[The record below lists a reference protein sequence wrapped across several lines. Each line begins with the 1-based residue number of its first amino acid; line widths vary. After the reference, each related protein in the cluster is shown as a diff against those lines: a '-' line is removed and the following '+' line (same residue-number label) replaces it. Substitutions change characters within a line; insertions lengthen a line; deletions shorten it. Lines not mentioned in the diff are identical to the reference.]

1 MPRHGSTRLGTLIAL
16 LFAASSLRAD
26 PPPPPAALEA
36 ALGQQKA
43 MVQARA
49 FLRMEEPRKAVFILE
64 QQLSKANGNT
74 TFLELLRDAYR
85 AYIKELHLANQS
97 ADAQTYLQRLLILDP
112 TAANDASLRPA
123 AEPKFQPVVR
133 EVKPANPM
141 PNFAETHGKPR
152 PPKIEV
158 ASSNAKNLT
167 ARAKSDLPQDDPFD
181 AANQRVPT
189 LGGDAANL
197 VSKAHE
203 EFDRARYDQ
212 ARRYY
217 EQAVQ
222 VDGTAI
228 DKVRERLAY
237 CQLNDV
243 VDQLNGNTKAP
254 MVELQRQVRTAM
266 AMAPRLSDTGN
277 RLLKQI
283 DERARTTIAG
293 SIPEVVA
300 DPPLNMQHFGKN
312 PQGWMV
318 TETTHFRIFHNQNRD
333 LIERAALVAERTR
346 VAMFRKWFGNEGVEW
361 SPKCEIV
368 IHNSAADYARLTSVP
383 SSSPG
388 HSRIE
393 TDPTTFRVIGR
404 RIDLH
409 VDAFGFLEAVLPHE
423 TTHVV
428 LSGNFGQHQVP
439 RWADEGVAVL
449 TEPAEKVDQH
459 RKNLMRGQKEGLL
472 MPIRDLMNLQNYP
485 EPRRIS
491 AFYAQS
497 VILVEFL
504 TMQRGPNVFT
514 DFLRDGLHSDYESAL
529 RKHYGWSFTDLQG
542 HWDRQV
548 VGESQRLASRQP

>member
-1 MPRHGSTRLGTLIAL
+1 MISSRLAVSIAL
-16 LFAASSLRAD
+16 VFATSSLRAD
-26 PPPPPAALEA
+26 PPAQPAALEA
-36 ALGQQKA
+36 VLGQQKA

-49 FLRMEEPRKAVFILE
+49 FLRMDESKKAVDILE

-74 TFLELLRDAYR
+74 NFLELLRDAYR
-85 AYIKELHLANQS
+85 AYIKDLHLKNQS
-97 ADAQTYLQRLLILDP
+97 AEAQRYLQRLLILDP
-112 TAANDASLRPA
+112 AAANDPSLRPV
-123 AEPKFQPVVR
+123 AEPKFQPVAR
-133 EVKPANPM
+133 EVKPAQPM
-141 PNFAETHGKPR
+141 PNFNETFGKPR
-152 PPKIEV
+152 TPKIDV
-158 ASSNAKNLT
+158 QSSNAKNLT
-167 ARAKSDLPQDDPFD
+167 ARAKADLPQDDPFD
-181 AANQRVPT
+181 PANQRVPT
-189 LGGDAANL
+189 LAADSAGL

-222 VDGTAI
+222 IDGAAI
-228 DKVRERLAY
+228 EKVRDRLAY
-237 CQLNDV
+237 CNLNAV
-243 VDQLNGNTKAP
+243 VDQLNGNTATP
-254 MVELQRQVRTAM
+254 MVELQKQVRTAM

-293 SIPEVVA
+293 SMPDAIP
-300 DPPLNMQHFGKN
+300 DPPLNLRHFGKN

-318 TETTHFRIFHNQNRD
+318 TETTHFRVFHNQNRE
-333 LIERAALVAERTR
+333 LIERAALIAERTR
-346 VAMFRKWFGNEGVEW
+346 AAMFRKWFGNEGVEW
-361 SPKCEIV
+361 SPKCEVV
-368 IHNSAADYARLTSVP
+368 IHNSAADYSQQTKQ
-383 SSSPG
+383 SSTSPG

-393 TDPTTFRVIGR
+393 TDPTTLRVIGR

-423 TTHVV
+423 TTHIV

-459 RKNLMRGQKEGLL
+459 RKNLLRGQKEGLL
-472 MPIRDLMNLQNYP
+472 MPVRDLMNLQNYP

-514 DFLRDGLHSDYESAL
+514 DFLRDGLQSGYEPAL
-529 RKHYGWSFTDLQG
+529 RKHYGWSFPDLQA